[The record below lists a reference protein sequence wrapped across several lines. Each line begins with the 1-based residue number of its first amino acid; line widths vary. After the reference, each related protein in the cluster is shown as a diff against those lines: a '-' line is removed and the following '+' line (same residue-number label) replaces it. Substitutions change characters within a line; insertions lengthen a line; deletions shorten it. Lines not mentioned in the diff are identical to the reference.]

1 MSEFFFC
8 SSAPLNV
15 LSGSQRGEHRSQKY
29 KKKQSREGKAGL
41 HMSYNDRINTGM
53 QPIINRL
60 IIYQMINNVI
70 CHDYFDLGTKS
81 IFIDF
86 KGITASEMLNII
98 VIY

>member
-1 MSEFFFC
+1 M
-8 SSAPLNV
+8 V
-15 LSGSQRGEHRSQKY
+15 LREANTEAKSIKRNKAEKE
-29 KKKQSREGKAGL
+29 KQGYT
-41 HMSYNDRINTGM
+41 SYNDRINTGT

-60 IIYQMINNVI
+60 INYQMINNVI

-81 IFIDF
+81 IFIHF